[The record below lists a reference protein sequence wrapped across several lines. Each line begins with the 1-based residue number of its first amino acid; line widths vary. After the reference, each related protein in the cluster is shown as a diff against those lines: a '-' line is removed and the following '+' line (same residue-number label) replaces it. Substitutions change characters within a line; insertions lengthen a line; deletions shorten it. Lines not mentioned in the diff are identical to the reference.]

1 VPLPV
6 PEPGLVISHAY
17 LWHSEYEEGREEGV
31 KSRPC
36 VIVITVRGEGGKTVV
51 TVAPVTH
58 SPPAIPDTAVEIPQ
72 ATKQRLGLDAARSWI
87 VVTEVND
94 FVWPGPD
101 LRPLPGDGSRF
112 DYGLVPPG
120 LFRQIRDRMTAQ
132 GAAGSFQSVPR
143 TE

>member
-6 PEPGLVISHAY
+6 PEPGLVISYAY
-17 LWHSEYEEGREEGV
+17 LWQAEYEAGREEGV

-36 VIVITVRGEGGKTVV
+36 VIVITVREDDGKTMV

-58 SPPAIPDTAVEIPQ
+58 SPPVPPDTAVEIPQ

-94 FVWPGPD
+94 FLWPGPD
-101 LRPLPGDGSRF
+101 LRPLPRDGSRF

-120 LFRQIRDRMTAQ
+120 LFRQIRDGMTVQ
-132 GAAGSFQSVPR
+132 GAAGKFHSVPR